1 MAHVTLPTHLYVET
15 EFWMAFEGYRWIIRP
30 KGQGNGILLA
40 ESQPVYRTAGEA
52 REAGERAADTLA
64 GVHTRLNS
72 SPERSEENTSAH
84 D

>member
-30 KGQGNGILLA
+30 NGRGNGILLA

-52 REAGERAADTLA
+52 QEAGEKVADMLA
-64 GVHTRLNS
+64 GVHTRLND
-72 SPERSEENTSAH
+72 ETEHT
-84 D
+84 